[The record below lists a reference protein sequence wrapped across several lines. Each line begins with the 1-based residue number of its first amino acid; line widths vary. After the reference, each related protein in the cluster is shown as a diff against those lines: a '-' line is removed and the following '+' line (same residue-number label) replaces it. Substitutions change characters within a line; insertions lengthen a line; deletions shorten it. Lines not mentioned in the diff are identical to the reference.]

1 MSDGDPTKAPE
12 ENGDNE
18 MNRIF
23 ATALLTAASLVPPMA
38 AFAQNLQQATIPFD
52 FTVGK
57 SSLPAGRYSVTPVSP
72 NMIVIRGWKGQELVS
87 AMTMT
92 TPIEEVRKNANNLIF
107 HKYGDRYFLSEI
119 RGSLGNI
126 ACRVGA
132 SPVERNLQRQLAS
145 VTRQDNTVIALK

>member
-1 MSDGDPTKAPE
+1 
-12 ENGDNE
+12 

-23 ATALLTAASLVPPMA
+23 ATALLTAASLVVPMA

-57 SSLPAGRYSVTPVSP
+57 SLLPAGRYAVAPVSP
-72 NMIVIRGWKGQELVS
+72 NMIVIRGWKGQKLVS
-87 AMTMT
+87 AITMT

-107 HKYGDRYFLSEI
+107 NKYGDRYFLSEI
-119 RGSLGNI
+119 RGSRGNI

-132 SPVERNLQRQLAS
+132 SPIERNLQLQQGS
-145 VTRQDNTVIALK
+145 VTKQDNTVIALK